1 MLLVILYILYNLG
14 HSIFSNYKVN
24 EKIISTTTDINS
36 LKQENELI
44 KNQNLYYQTNTFKEL
59 EARRKLG
66 MKADGENVIITPDNK
81 DQSSLSDNSSTPGAT
96 IQNKSAVVPNY
107 VKWWQYMMGGTN

>member
-14 HSIFSNYKVN
+14 YSIFSNYKVN
-24 EKIISTTTDINS
+24 EKIIGTTTDINS
-36 LKQENELI
+36 LKQENELL

-81 DQSSLSDNSSTPGAT
+81 DQSDLPDNLSAQGEN
-96 IQNKSAVVPNY
+96 IQNKTKVVPNY
-107 VKWWQYMMGGTN
+107 VKWWQYMMGE